1 MHGSTMVVSF
11 IVRCLCCYVFVLFR
25 DGEVEEAEKVY
36 FVYVSGFVK
45 AVFRLVSY
53 RFTWVYSF
61 AVNTRVFYKIIPRLT
76 SKSKIGTSSDLCA

>member
-1 MHGSTMVVSF
+1 MF
-11 IVRCLCCYVFVLFR
+11 AFFR

-45 AVFRLVSY
+45 AVFRLVSD

-61 AVNTRVFYKIIPRLT
+61 ARNTRVFYKIKPRLT
-76 SKSKIGTSSDLCA
+76 SKSKIGTSSDLCTWKR